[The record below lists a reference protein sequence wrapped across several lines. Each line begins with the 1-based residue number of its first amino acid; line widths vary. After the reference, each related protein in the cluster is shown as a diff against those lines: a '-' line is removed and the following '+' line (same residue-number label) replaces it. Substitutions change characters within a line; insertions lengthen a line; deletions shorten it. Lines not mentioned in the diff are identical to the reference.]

1 MLAPDSQMQVIWSP
15 RLSIIGL
22 SISIFGLLVEM
33 RSILIKII
41 QLLIIDYS
49 IIDLGSRWII
59 VGCLNKGVNP
69 FFGFGLQIGG
79 K

>member
-1 MLAPDSQMQVIWSP
+1 
-15 RLSIIGL
+15 
-22 SISIFGLLVEM
+22 M